1 MIPLQVGLLD
11 SALTFLVIALSTAS
25 VYLLVAIG
33 LSIVFG
39 SLEFV
44 NMAHGVLYLMGAY
57 IGLVIAFEAN
67 FGGLFET
74 YGLSPFGF
82 NLGFIAALILT
93 PIVVFVLG
101 VAMERLL
108 AKPLYE
114 RDMLDQLLVTF
125 GILLIFQE
133 LFTLTF
139 GRTGFNYE
147 NTGPISGP
155 ITISGFGSVSSWRV
169 AVVVLTFVL
178 LGVVLAF
185 YKYTNFGLAVR
196 AGTEDTEMTEML
208 GIRIGRPFL
217 LIFAIGAAY
226 AGVAGILQGSLF
238 GSNPGMGFSIII
250 PAIVIVIV
258 GGVGSVKGTAVG
270 SVIAGLVFA
279 AVTQEV
285 VPFIPPAMSTAAI
298 YAVAI
303 VILMIRPTG
312 IYPTGRIGQ

>member
-1 MIPLQVGLLD
+1 
-11 SALTFLVIALSTAS
+11 
-25 VYLLVAIG
+25 
-33 LSIVFG
+33 
-39 SLEFV
+39 
-44 NMAHGVLYLMGAY
+44 
-57 IGLVIAFEAN
+57 
-67 FGGLFET
+67 
-74 YGLSPFGF
+74 
-82 NLGFIAALILT
+82 
-93 PIVVFVLG
+93 
-101 VAMERLL
+101 
-108 AKPLYE
+108 
-114 RDMLDQLLVTF
+114 
-125 GILLIFQE
+125 
-133 LFTLTF
+133 
-139 GRTGFNYE
+139 
-147 NTGPISGP
+147 
-155 ITISGFGSVSSWRV
+155 
-169 AVVVLTFVL
+169 
-178 LGVVLAF
+178 
-185 YKYTNFGLAVR
+185 
-196 AGTEDTEMTEML
+196 MTEML